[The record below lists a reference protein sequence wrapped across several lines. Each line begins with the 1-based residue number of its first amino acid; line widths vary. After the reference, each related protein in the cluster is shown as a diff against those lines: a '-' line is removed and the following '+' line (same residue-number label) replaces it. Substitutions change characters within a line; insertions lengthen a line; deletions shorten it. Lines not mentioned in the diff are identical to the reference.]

1 MKILNKSLAVAALSC
16 GMIIGTSAPLMAVT
30 GYQDYGHDYGRG
42 YGHEGLRHLIERTQ
56 QDLQMAAESGNSDH
70 DQRQRYHD
78 AQKHISD
85 FDRHLTK
92 GHFDKGELDH
102 VIADVQGVLDHNTL
116 MAQGRNA
123 LLQDV
128 TQLREAR
135 ARYDSR
141 H

>member
-1 MKILNKSLAVAALSC
+1 MRFISKSIAVAALSC
-16 GMIIGTSAPLMAVT
+16 GLVVGGGVPLLAAPA
-30 GYQDYGHDYGRG
+30 YQDYGRG
-42 YGHEGLRHLIERTQ
+42 YEHEGLRHLIERTQ
-56 QDLQMAAESGNSDH
+56 QDLQMAAESGNSNH
-70 DQRQRYHD
+70 DQRQRYQD
-78 AQKHISD
+78 AQKNLSD

-92 GHFDKGELDH
+92 GHFDKDKLDH
-102 VIADVQGVLDHNTL
+102 VIGDVQAVLDHNTL
-116 MAQGRNA
+116 MAQSRNA

>member
-1 MKILNKSLAVAALSC
+1 MRPLSKSIAVATLSC
-16 GMIIGTSAPLMAVT
+16 GLVFGAGVPLMAAT
-30 GYQDYGHDYGRG
+30 AYQDYGHDYGRG
-42 YGHEGLRHLIERTQ
+42 EHEGLRHLIERTQ

-70 DQRQRYHD
+70 DQRERYRN
-78 AQKHISD
+78 AQKNLSD

-92 GHFDKGELDH
+92 GHFDKDKLDH
-102 VIADVQGVLDHNTL
+102 VIGDVQAVLDHNTL
-116 MAQGRNA
+116 MAQSRNA